1 VNVANA
7 SNHSEGGDR
16 QLAHLSLSLR
26 SNPLALSPDEISAA
40 MNNSTPSL
48 IISRIN
54 FKVALGVR
62 CLQIRENWILS
73 SQSAAVKL
81 LLIKS
86 TNFTVCN

>member
-1 VNVANA
+1 MWRTHQTTQKEEIGN
-7 SNHSEGGDR
+7 R
-16 QLAHLSLSLR
+16 RRISLLLG
-26 SNPLALSPDEISAA
+26 SNPLALSPDEISEA

-54 FKVALGVR
+54 FKVALGCAR
-62 CLQIRENWILS
+62 CKYVKIGFYLLPS
-73 SQSAAVKL
+73 TAVEL